1 MRSVCSADSVSP
13 SGQHGHREQL
23 THVMPH
29 QVLHGFEL
37 GPCGD
42 VVATRVQLSDLIM
55 LYVVASVLVP
65 VTDGQGVG
73 TWVERVV

>member
-1 MRSVCSADSVSP
+1 
-13 SGQHGHREQL
+13 
-23 THVMPH
+23 MPH

-37 GPCGD
+37 GPRGD
-42 VVATRVQLSDLIM
+42 VVATHVQLSDLVM

-73 TWVERVV
+73 TWVERVRLVLFPLRLRAGRGPKGSSQSPS